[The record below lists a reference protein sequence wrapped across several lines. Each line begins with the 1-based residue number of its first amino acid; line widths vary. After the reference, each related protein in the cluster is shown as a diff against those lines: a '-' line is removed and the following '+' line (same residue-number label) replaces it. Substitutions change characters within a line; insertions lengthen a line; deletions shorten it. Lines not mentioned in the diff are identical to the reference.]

1 VIPLQVADLVVIAS
15 RALKVDSAAA
25 LDLVDLLD
33 VEAAETALA
42 ARPPEHARDDPASH
56 AAVLLHALVRHR
68 PFRRANQQL
77 ALLATLQFLA
87 LNGWQADLD
96 PPQAAK
102 GALAELAAGT
112 LDPAALAAWLAP
124 RLRPGDETDP
134 CAKEAAMRRWLPG
147 RKRPARSNDPFAR
160 FTNQARRATVAAQ
173 EEARLLNHNYLGTEH
188 LLLGLL
194 REGGVAA
201 KALASLGI
209 SLQAV
214 RAQVEEIIGRGTVRP
229 TGHIPST
236 PRAMKVMDI
245 ALREA
250 LQLGHNY
257 IGTEHLLL
265 ALSREGQGVAAQVLV
280 KLGAS
285 HVTLHQQV
293 LRLLEGTPGSREER
307 ESASNPA
314 GPLPS
319 STSTALGLGDEH
331 GHYDED
337 GNLIAPLPST
347 SIAAGLAYYH
357 QQLADVQRAK
367 DAAIAAQDFDTAA
380 VLRLVEKQLL
390 DRRAQQEQAEQL
402 WTAGADPDA
411 VAEEDQRLHLDAGP
425 EGVRPLRLE
434 ALVEENQRL
443 HQQVE
448 RLLGLLRQHG
458 IEPDGGTSQSA

>member
-1 VIPLQVADLVVIAS
+1 MIPLQVADLVVIAS

-33 VEAAETALA
+33 VEAAEAALA

-56 AAVLLHALVRHR
+56 AAVLLHALIRHR

-124 RLRPGDETDP
+124 RLRPGDDTDP

-160 FTNQARRATVAAQ
+160 FTNRARRATVAAQ

-194 REGGVAA
+194 RVGGVAA
-201 KALASLGI
+201 RALASLGI
-209 SLQAV
+209 SLQAA
-214 RAQVEEIIGRGTVRP
+214 RAQVEEIIGRGTVGP

-236 PRAMKVMDI
+236 PRAKKVMDI
-245 ALREA
+245 SLREA
-250 LQLGHNY
+250 LRLGHNY

-265 ALSREGQGVAAQVLV
+265 ALSREGEGVAAQVLV

-285 HVTLHQQV
+285 HATLHQQV

-307 ESASNPA
+307 EPASNPA

-319 STSTALGLGDEH
+319 STSTALGLGDES

-347 SIAAGLAYYH
+347 SAAASLAYYH

-411 VAEEDQRLHLDAGP
+411 V
-425 EGVRPLRLE
+425 
-434 ALVEENQRL
+434 VEENQRL

-458 IEPDGGTSQSA
+458 IEPDGDTSQSA

>member
-15 RALKVDSAAA
+15 RALQVDSAAA

-33 VEAAETALA
+33 LEAAEAALA
-42 ARPPEHARDDPASH
+42 ATPPQHAPDDPASH
-56 AAVLLHALVRHR
+56 AAVLLHALIRHH

-96 PPQAAK
+96 PPETASAVV
-102 GALAELAAGT
+102 AELAAGT
-112 LDPAALAAWLAP
+112 LEPAGLADWLAP
-124 RLRPGDETDP
+124 RLRPCEDTDP

-147 RKRPARSNDPFAR
+147 RKRPARSKDPFAR
-160 FTNQARRATVAAQ
+160 FTDQARRAMVAAQ

-201 KALASLGI
+201 KALTGLGI

-214 RAQVEEIIGRGTVRP
+214 RAQVEEIIGQGLAAP
-229 TGHIPST
+229 TGHIPFT
-236 PRAMKVMDI
+236 PRAKKVMEI
-245 ALREA
+245 SLREA

-257 IGTEHLLL
+257 VGTEHILLG
-265 ALSREGQGVAAQVLV
+265 LSREGEGVAAQVLA

-285 HVTLHQQV
+285 HARLRKQV

-307 ESASNPA
+307 EPGSGPA

-319 STSTALGLGDEH
+319 PTSTA
-331 GHYDED
+331 
-337 GNLIAPLPST
+337 AS
-347 SIAAGLAYYH
+347 LAYYE
-357 QQLADVQRAK
+357 QQLADVRRAK

-380 VLRLVEKQLL
+380 ALRVAEKQLL
-390 DRRAQQEQAEQL
+390 DRRAHREQVEQM
-402 WTAGADPDA
+402 WTAGADPDR
-411 VAEEDQRLHLDAGP
+411 VAEEDQRLHLDAGR
-425 EGVRPLRLE
+425 EGVRPLRLD

-448 RLLGLLRQHG
+448 HLQGLLRQHG
-458 IEPDGGTSQSA
+458 IEPDGGTSQTA

>member
-1 VIPLQVADLVVIAS
+1 MITLQVADLVVIAS

-25 LDLVDLLD
+25 LDLVELLD
-33 VEAAETALA
+33 LEAAEAALA
-42 ARPPEHARDDPASH
+42 ATPPEHAREDPASR

-96 PPQAAK
+96 PPEMAK
-102 GALAELAAGT
+102 EVLAELAAGT
-112 LDPAALAAWLAP
+112 LDPAGLADWLAP
-124 RLRPGDETDP
+124 RLRPCDDTDP

-147 RKRPARSNDPFAR
+147 RKRPGRPNDPFAR
-160 FTNQARRATVAAQ
+160 FTDRARRATVRAQ
-173 EEARLLNHNYLGTEH
+173 EEARLLNHNYIGTEH

-194 REGGVAA
+194 RVGGVAA
-201 KALASLGI
+201 HALASLGI
-209 SLQAV
+209 SLAAV
-214 RAQVEEIIGRGTVRP
+214 RAQVEEIIGRGSVGP
-229 TGHIPST
+229 TGHIPFT
-236 PRAMKVMDI
+236 PRAKKVMELS
-245 ALREA
+245 LREA
-250 LQLGHNY
+250 LRLGHNY

-265 ALSREGQGVAAQVLV
+265 GLSREGEGVAAQVLV

-285 HVTLHQQV
+285 HATLHKQV
-293 LRLLEGTPGSREER
+293 LRLLDGTPGSREER
-307 ESASNPA
+307 EPASGPA

-319 STSTALGLGDEH
+319 STS
-331 GHYDED
+331 
-337 GNLIAPLPST
+337 
-347 SIAAGLAYYH
+347 AAASLAYH
-357 QQLADVQRAK
+357 DQQLADVQRAK

-390 DRRAQQEQAEQL
+390 DRRAQQEQAEQM

-411 VAEEDQRLHLDAGP
+411 VGEEDQRLHLDTGP
-425 EGVRPLRLE
+425 EGVRPLRLD